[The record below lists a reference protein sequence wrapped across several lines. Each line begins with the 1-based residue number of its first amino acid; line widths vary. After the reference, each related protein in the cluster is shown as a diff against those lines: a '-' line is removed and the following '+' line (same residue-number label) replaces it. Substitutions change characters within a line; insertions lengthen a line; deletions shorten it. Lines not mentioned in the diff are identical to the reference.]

1 LFHLSNNRQ
10 SSLTLSIHSA
20 LSPPPPYPRNW
31 AQVKIAGLIL
41 LPTMFATAVI
51 PAWVWMRGASF
62 AFGFGFF
69 GQPVIDKA
77 IEVFVEKVPD
87 WRVKLDIRK

>member
-1 LFHLSNNRQ
+1 
-10 SSLTLSIHSA
+10 
-20 LSPPPPYPRNW
+20 
-31 AQVKIAGLIL
+31 
-41 LPTMFATAVI
+41 MFATAVI
-51 PAWVWMRGASF
+51 PAWVWLRGASF